1 MPESTPFALVEAG
14 RHGLTIT
21 ALNARASAAGLQIG
35 ATLADAR
42 AALPGLATAQAEPRQ
57 DDTALTGLSHWLG
70 RYGPAHN
77 RDGPDGAWVDV
88 TGVAHLFGGEAALIG
103 DLVQRLANQG
113 ITARAG
119 LADTL
124 GAAHAIARFGP
135 GSIAACT
142 AGIGETRTALAG
154 LPVAGLRLP
163 PATVHLLGRL
173 GLKRIGDLYGL
184 PRGTLERRFREAA
197 KSRSGKSRG
206 SLASGGTAATVL
218 LRLDQALGLLREPRA
233 SLVPTPETSV
243 RLPFP
248 EPLISAQGIETALA
262 QLARDLCQRLEAL
275 GLGGRR
281 FRLALYRTDGTVAG
295 VRAGTSAPARDAA
308 HLGRLIGAKLGG
320 IDAGFGID
328 LMVLAVDELEPIVAA
343 QPALDAAAA
352 SSRGEIG
359 PLIDR
364 LTGRLGA
371 DRVLRL
377 GLRPSHRPERAHRF
391 HPAITGQAPPA
402 APHAAAATAPQ
413 RTATGKGRDLGQHP
427 SPGRRLPAR
436 PAFLLHPPEPVS
448 VVAEVPDGAPVRLRW
463 RRVVRCI
470 VRMEGPERIAPEW
483 WRGQS
488 ATGAAGILGL
498 QGASPDAAHLPAGLR
513 PATRDYWRLEDG
525 TGAGYWVFR
534 EGLYGREDEGGLGG
548 LGGEDGDPRWYLQGL
563 FA

>member
-21 ALNARASAAGLQIG
+21 ALNARASAEGLQIG

-42 AALPGLATAQAEPRQ
+42 AALPGLATAEAEPRQ
-57 DDTALTGLSHWLG
+57 DDTALTGLAHWLG

-77 RDGPDGAWVDV
+77 RDGPDAAWVDV

-103 DLVQRLANQG
+103 DLVQRLASQG
-113 ITARAG
+113 ITARVG

-135 GSIAACT
+135 GTIAACT

-154 LPVAGLRLP
+154 LPVAGLRVP

-184 PRGTLERRFREAA
+184 PRGALERRFLEVT

-206 SLASGGTAATVL
+206 SLASGGMAATVL

-233 SLVPTPETSV
+233 SLVPPPETSV

-328 LMVLAVDELEPIVAA
+328 LMVLAVDELEPIVAT

-352 SSRGEIG
+352 SCRGEIG

-391 HPAITGQAPPA
+391 HPAIAGPVLPP
-402 APHAAAATAPQ
+402 
-413 RTATGKGRDLGQHP
+413 GDHP
-427 SPGRRLPAR
+427 PPGRRLPAR

-498 QGASPDAAHLPAGLR
+498 QGASPDAAHLPAGAR
-513 PATRDYWRLEDG
+513 PATRDYWRLEDE

-548 LGGEDGDPRWYLQGL
+548 EDGDPRWYLQGL

>member
-1 MPESTPFALVEAG
+1 MPEGTPFALVEAG

-21 ALNARASAAGLQIG
+21 ALNARASAEGLQIG

-77 RDGPDGAWVDV
+77 RDGPDAAWVDV

-103 DLVQRLANQG
+103 DLVQRLASQG
-113 ITARAG
+113 ITARVG

-135 GSIAACT
+135 GTIAACT

-233 SLVPTPETSV
+233 SLVPPPETSV

-281 FRLALYRTDGTVAG
+281 FRLALYRTDGTVAS

-328 LMVLAVDELEPIVAA
+328 LMVLAVDALEPIVAT

-352 SSRGEIG
+352 SYRGEIG

-391 HPAITGQAPPA
+391 HPAIAGPVLPPGDHS
-402 APHAAAATAPQ
+402 P
-413 RTATGKGRDLGQHP
+413 
-427 SPGRRLPAR
+427 PGRRLPAR

-463 RRVVRCI
+463 RRVVRRI

-498 QGASPDAAHLPAGLR
+498 QGASPDAAHLPAGAR
-513 PATRDYWRLEDG
+513 PATRDYWRLEDE

-534 EGLYGREDEGGLGG
+534 EGLYGREDEGGLGCLG
-548 LGGEDGDPRWYLQGL
+548 CLGGEDGDPRWYLQGL